1 MLQEVQVA
9 VLQTQERSLNG
20 QFDHR
25 GDFAKA
31 LSSLS
36 SIGLLSHALFG
47 SEAQAFDLL
56 RPGHLHG

>member
-20 QFDHR
+20 QFDYR
-25 GDFAKA
+25 GDFTKA
-31 LSSLS
+31 LPSLS
-36 SIGLLSHALFG
+36 PFGLFSHALLG
-47 SEAQAFDLL
+47 LEAQAFDLR